1 MFADEPLGESIYQ
14 ILPPEPIEVPKLPMH
29 KSKFPGKLP
38 PTASTFGCAQTSIP
52 GVRNI
57 QGVPQ
62 HEEYSNHGYQKTH
75 ATFGK
80 LPGSYAPMPSEILQK
95 GSKQGTVQDL
105 KAVKKTNP
113 ELLAPKEGVKPSSRP
128 AVPRRD
134 ERPIMNLVSSKNYVV
149 ANAVEN
155 ILAAPK
161 KTGNEV
167 KDYLH
172 KQDYGQVP
180 QYLKRIKGDIEE
192 EYEYIRQLQEQEELE
207 RNSQVR
213 LLTEEE
219 KGALVAGL
227 KAKWEKVNT
236 DYQATTHITKLDT
249 MGKLRRKE
257 QYEAMLQQ
265 VEKDM
270 DKLNKRYIFVDTTQ

>member
-14 ILPPEPIEVPKLPMH
+14 ILPPEPVEVPKLPMH
-29 KSKFPGKLP
+29 KSKFPGTLP

-57 QGVPQ
+57 QGVHQ
-62 HEEYSNHGYQKTH
+62 FEEYSNHGYQKTH
-75 ATFGK
+75 ATFGM
-80 LPGSYAPMPSEILQK
+80 LPGAYAPNPGQILQK
-95 GSKQGTVQDL
+95 GSKQQTVQDL

-113 ELLAPKEGVKPSSRP
+113 ELLAPKEGVKPSARP

-180 QYLKRIKGDIEE
+180 QYLKRIKSDIEE
-192 EYEYIRQLQEQEELE
+192 EYEYIRQLQEQEEAE

-213 LLTEEE
+213 LLTEDE